1 MQKKRIRKLC
11 LVILVVLIGMI
22 GCGKKGG
29 DSLREI
35 PVSDQEE
42 TPEEEQQKD
51 EAQADTDD
59 KKEAEENTK
68 EENLVVYVCGEVR
81 KPGVVEL
88 PNGSRIYEAIE
99 KAGGMTEKASDS
111 YLNQAEILKDGAK
124 VYVPSSEEA
133 DALRETKEDAAGS
146 QAGGQKEE
154 GKVNLNEAS
163 REELMTLPGVGEAKA
178 DSILSYREENGGFDS
193 IEEIMEISGIKE
205 GVFEKMKDKIT
216 V

>member
-99 KAGGMTEKASDS
+99 KAGGMTEKASAS

-133 DALRETKEDAAGS
+133 DALRETKEDGAGS

>member
-1 MQKKRIRKLC
+1 M
-11 LVILVVLIGMI
+11 
-22 GCGKKGG
+22 
-29 DSLREI
+29 
-35 PVSDQEE
+35 
-42 TPEEEQQKD
+42 
-51 EAQADTDD
+51 
-59 KKEAEENTK
+59 
-68 EENLVVYVCGEVR
+68 
-81 KPGVVEL
+81 
-88 PNGSRIYEAIE
+88 
-99 KAGGMTEKASDS
+99 
-111 YLNQAEILKDGAK
+111 
-124 VYVPSSEEA
+124 PSSEEA
-133 DALRETKEDAAGS
+133 DALRETKEDTAGS

>member
-51 EAQADTDD
+51 EAQADD

-68 EENLVVYVCGEVR
+68 EETLSCM
-81 KPGVVEL
+81 
-88 PNGSRIYEAIE
+88 SAE
-99 KAGGMTEKASDS
+99 K
-111 YLNQAEILKDGAK
+111 
-124 VYVPSSEEA
+124 
-133 DALRETKEDAAGS
+133 
-146 QAGGQKEE
+146 
-154 GKVNLNEAS
+154 
-163 REELMTLPGVGEAKA
+163 
-178 DSILSYREENGGFDS
+178 
-193 IEEIMEISGIKE
+193 
-205 GVFEKMKDKIT
+205 
-216 V
+216 